1 MTYPPI
7 SDIIVTDWRIFFM
20 DTKKRRMQTH
30 DIVRKFNGEVGMII
44 DYGHIKN
51 PAIVIY
57 REGYDFLDEI
67 RDEIKQVA
75 RPKESWM
82 YAPDHWDDDRVW
94 DECMIID
101 TRTRYMTI
109 SELKDNDD
117 VHATL
122 GYTLIIE
129 ED

>member
-1 MTYPPI
+1 M
-7 SDIIVTDWRIFFM
+7 
-20 DTKKRRMQTH
+20 KRRKKVQTY

-44 DYGHIKN
+44 NHGHIES

-57 REGYDFLDEI
+57 REGYDYLDEI
-67 RDEIKQVA
+67 ENEIKQVA

-94 DECMIID
+94 NECMISD
-101 TRTRYMTI
+101 TYTRYMTPE
-109 SELKDNDD
+109 ELEENDD
-117 VHATL
+117 IHATL
-122 GYTLIIE
+122 GYRLIVK